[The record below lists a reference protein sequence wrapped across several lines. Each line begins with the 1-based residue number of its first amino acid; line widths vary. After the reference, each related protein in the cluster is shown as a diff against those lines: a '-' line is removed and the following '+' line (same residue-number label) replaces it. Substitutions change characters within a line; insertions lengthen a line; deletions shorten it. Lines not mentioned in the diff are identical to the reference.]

1 LVSLTAPLLAVM
13 RPLNRQLAYSDA
25 TRAHFGHREHPDRSM
40 LNAQIGAS

>member
-25 TRAHFGHREHPDRSM
+25 TIVRISVIVNTPIAPC
-40 LNAQIGAS
+40 